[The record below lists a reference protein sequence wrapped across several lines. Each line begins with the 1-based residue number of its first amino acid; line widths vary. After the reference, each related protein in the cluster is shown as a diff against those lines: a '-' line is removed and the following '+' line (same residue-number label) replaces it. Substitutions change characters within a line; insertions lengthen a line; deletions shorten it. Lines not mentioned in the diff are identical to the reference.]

1 MDAKADQAAA
11 PLRSYREFEPFCEW
25 ERKEDKDTLLVQLP
39 PGTHQP
45 CIFFFFGLDEWLVF
59 LQRRLEKLL
68 LMFLFFLFVCI
79 LVGFKKD
86 HLKVLV
92 SNQGLV
98 RFSGEF
104 QADGNTWSRF
114 HREIRVPKNCNMNG
128 IQAKFLRG
136 NLHIIMPKNIN
147 STAAQD
153 QAAPPVGE
161 SQEHGKAKLKEEKGE
176 GDEKAKVDESRN
188 AEGRNGV
195 ESSTVSRLKMG
206 FLVVALVVAFGAY
219 AAYNYQY
226 FINWTEK

>member
-39 PGTHQP
+39 PEGSPEGTGEQSRT
-45 CIFFFFGLDEWLVF
+45 GKVF
-59 LQRRLEKLL
+59 WR
-68 LMFLFFLFVCI
+68 I
-79 LVGFKKD
+79 
-86 HLKVLV
+86 
-92 SNQGLV
+92 
-98 RFSGEF
+98 

-161 SQEHGKAKLKEEKGE
+161 SQEQGKAKLKEEKGE

>member
-1 MDAKADQAAA
+1 MDAKAEATK

-39 PGTHQP
+39 PG
-45 CIFFFFGLDEWLVF
+45 
-59 LQRRLEKLL
+59 
-68 LMFLFFLFVCI
+68 
-79 LVGFKKD
+79 FKKD

-98 RFSGEF
+98 RFSGECP
-104 QADGNTWSRF
+104 ADGNTWHRF
-114 HREIRVPKNCNMNG
+114 QREIRVPRNCYMNG

-136 NLHIIMPKNIN
+136 NLHIIMPKNTN
-147 STAAQD
+147 STAAQG

-161 SQEHGKAKLKEEKGE
+161 SQEQSKAKPKEEKGE

-188 AEGRNGV
+188 VEEGRNGV
-195 ESSTVSRLKMG
+195 ESSVSRLKMG